1 MTTQDQY
8 KLIYDNWR
16 KHNKLLIEAPIYNY
30 SGDPEDPE
38 AGPHSKWDPESIE
51 ADALTGS
58 AGKLDKQGAE
68 RPELSTT
75 DTLGGMGALGGIA
88 VASMAGENLPAII
101 MGALKIVKN
110 VIAGVASTV
119 LAGVKGV
126 AALAAKILDILT
138 LGSFSKVTDVV
149 KSLTG
154 GAIGGLLKAAGVTVA
169 AGGLTALAYGL
180 YKAYKA
186 AKGDI
191 PVDKEGNITSKG
203 PAFKEGE
210 LVGATKNFKDWPTNM
225 QAMFCR
231 ENPNY
236 DWSKNKMKNP
246 CGSIA
251 AAGKLSDAGNSTLST
266 SDLEG
271 KTYTIGNTGVKHN
284 LTGSKKRFVE
294 TFVQKLLDMGITNKY
309 ILAGAVATA
318 GKESGYKVMA
328 EKGNYSRANLKG
340 RGTIANRVRK
350 VFRQHRVPPPT
361 GGQLDQLAGGGRNAI
376 ALFNI
381 AYGYEP
387 FANELG
393 EYNTYQLDDAIAL
406 PRWNK
411 EGNLIEEGVPVLVD
425 GDINPELYNEK
436 LSGFLYRGRGPLQTT
451 FKETYKRVA
460 EIGKSAG
467 LDVEKVLTDPDI
479 LTENPEMGI
488 LFSAAQTKM
497 TFNKARINLK
507 KRLNMGEP
515 KNLKEGVIF
524 MAYLTGGGGGNPKD
538 SWYSGPNG
546 ALSKAMKMADMH
558 VRVDE
563 SVS

>member
-1 MTTQDQY
+1 MIKSEFKLFRCMTTQDQY

-16 KHNKLLIEAPIYNY
+16 KHNKLLIEAPIYSY
-30 SGDPEDPE
+30 SGDPQNPE

-51 ADALTGS
+51 DEEVTGS

-101 MGALKIVKN
+101 MSALKIVKN
-110 VIAGVASTV
+110 VIVGVASTA
-119 LAGVKGV
+119 LAGIKGV
-126 AALAAKILDILT
+126 AALAAKILDVLT
-138 LGSFSKVTDVV
+138 LGTFSKVTDVV

-154 GAIGGLLKAAGVTVA
+154 GAIGTLLKAAGVTVA

-210 LVGATKNFKDWPTNM
+210 LVGLTKNFKDWPTNM

-246 CGSIA
+246 CGSIS
-251 AAGKLSDAGNSTLST
+251 AAGKLSGAGNSTLST

-309 ILAGAVATA
+309 ILAGAIATA

-328 EKGNYSRANLKG
+328 EKGNYSRTNLKG
-340 RGTIANRVRK
+340 NGAVASKVRR
-350 VFRQHRVPPPT
+350 VFRQQGFPSPT
-361 GGQLDQLAGGGRNAI
+361 DGQLKQLAGGGRNAI

-381 AYGYEP
+381 AYGYES

-393 EYNTYQLDDAIAL
+393 KYNTYQLDAAIPL
-406 PRWNK
+406 SK
-411 EGNLIEEGVPVLVD
+411 PVLVD
-425 GDINPELYNEK
+425 GNINPELYDKN
-436 LSGFLYRGRGPLQTT
+436 LSGYKYRGRGPLQTT
-451 FKETYKRVA
+451 FKETYKSVA
-460 EIGKSAG
+460 SVAGSG
-467 LDVEKVLTDPDI
+467 LDVDKILEDPDI
-479 LTENPEMGI
+479 LTRDPEMAI
-488 LFSAAQTKM
+488 LFSAAQTKR
-497 TFNKARINLK
+497 TFNKAKINLK
-507 KRLNMGEP
+507 KKLNMGEP
-515 KNLKEGVIF
+515 KNIKEGVIF

-546 ALSKAMKMADMH
+546 ALSKALNMADKH
-558 VRVDE
+558 VRVDDAE
-563 SVS
+563 AVS